1 MLIVAFFASCFA
13 SKFPQNWVI
22 LWVEIDRASQT
33 HHSWKASDIN
43 YGENT
48 ARPCSGRISTEPT
61 IYR

>member
-1 MLIVAFFASCFA
+1 MLITIFFASYFA

-22 LWVEIDRASQT
+22 SVEIDRASQT

-48 ARPCSGRISTEPT
+48 ARP
-61 IYR
+61 